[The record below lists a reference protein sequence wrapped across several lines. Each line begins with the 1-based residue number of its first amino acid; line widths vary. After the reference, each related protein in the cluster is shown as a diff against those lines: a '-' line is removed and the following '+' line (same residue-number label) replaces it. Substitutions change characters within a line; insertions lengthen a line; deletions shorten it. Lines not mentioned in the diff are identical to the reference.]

1 MTGNDMWTF
10 WHIYRKTDN
19 LELRALVA
27 LSNLL
32 AQHFGVPP
40 RDVLR
45 TLSQALDGERLD
57 TYAFNYVFF
66 FIALATVSSHL
77 SITVRIILFR
87 SLLLLVTQ
95 QNRALLFNI

>member
-66 FIALATVSSHL
+66 FYCTGDCFESSKHNGKNY
-77 SITVRIILFR
+77 SFSFFASARNSTKSGSPV
-87 SLLLLVTQ
+87 
-95 QNRALLFNI
+95 